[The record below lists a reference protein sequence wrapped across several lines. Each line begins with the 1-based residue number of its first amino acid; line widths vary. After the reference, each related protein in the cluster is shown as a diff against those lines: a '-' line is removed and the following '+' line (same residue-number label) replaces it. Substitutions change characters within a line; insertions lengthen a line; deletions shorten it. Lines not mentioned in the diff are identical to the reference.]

1 MKKNKT
7 TIIMVLFFFM
17 GLSVLLYP
25 SISNLYNKKFQSKA
39 IVDYE
44 NILDNYD
51 KDKYDEML
59 NQAEEYNRK
68 LKKLEYPLST
78 YNTIKNYEDIL
89 NIDNNGMM
97 GYLTIDKIKVELPI
111 YHGTSSKILSRA
123 VGHLEGTSLPIG
135 GTGTHSVLSAH
146 RGLPSSTLFTDLD
159 KLEKGDTFTITML
172 DRVLTYEVD
181 NIVIV
186 DPDEVDDLKIDDNE
200 DYVTLLTC
208 TPYGIN
214 TQRLLVR
221 GRRIDNAKAKTYVT
235 TEAFKI
241 NSLIVIPLVAIPI
254 ILILLLI
261 IVFKPTTNNKKKLE
275 EYLLLNKNN
284 GNKKS
289 LEVKNN
295 DNK

>member
-44 NILDNYD
+44 NILDNCD

-159 KLEKGDTFTITML
+159 KLEKGDTFTITIL

>member
-7 TIIMVLFFFM
+7 TIIMLLFFFM

-261 IVFKPTTNNKKKLE
+261 IVFKPTTNNKKMLE